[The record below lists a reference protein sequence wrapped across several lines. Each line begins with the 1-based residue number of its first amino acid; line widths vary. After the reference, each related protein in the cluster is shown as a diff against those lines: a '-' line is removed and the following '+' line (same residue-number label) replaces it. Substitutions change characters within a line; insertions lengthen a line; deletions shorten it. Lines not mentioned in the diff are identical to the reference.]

1 MEPPLAQSHRG
12 STIAEDAS
20 EGKQRMARFVIAPH
34 MRLQEWVAE
43 GKGYFAAEGLEYE
56 FRDEILSKDGKKHDL
71 GDRIGAYQ
79 TFEKGRQTDV
89 SCACH
94 WTVNVAASNGR
105 GKLYADAYS
114 VSPAGV
120 FVPPESPIREPADL
134 RGVPISVGYQS
145 GSHYSTI
152 QALEQY
158 LKPDEI
164 RLSFADGLLFKR
176 MELLI
181 DRQIPA
187 ASLFSGPYYFME
199 QLGFRKVIDS
209 TFMMASMISG
219 EPDPEDVRK
228 YFRALRRAQRDI
240 DLRPELYTHYYKK
253 EFPIRFLDQMDT
265 RRWGPG
271 ERIVFEPYTK
281 DVFEESFE
289 WIAQHGIFPHGQMGA
304 GNYEEAVVSLAA
316 K

>member
-1 MEPPLAQSHRG
+1 
-12 STIAEDAS
+12 
-20 EGKQRMARFVIAPH
+20 MARFVIAPH

-134 RGVPISVGYQS
+134 AGVPISVGYQS

-209 TFMMASMISG
+209 TFMMASMITG

-253 EFPIRFLDQMDT
+253 EFPLRFLDQMDT